1 MLFGLC
7 SYIIRMSGIFSY
19 SIYKKSFKYL
29 CYVSR
34 IIIKTD
40 NRKPII
46 MKQRIIYVAVLL
58 LAICSSSPAKKKA
71 EAPEIVK
78 LKGKIE
84 NVMAKV
90 DAQPDWL
97 YSRLQMYWNTHATDV
112 FVNGEAFAKP
122 GGERAKEPTVKYNG
136 LRGMESQYNRPNLE
150 NIMPYDDDEQ
160 GNVTYINKAT
170 GAMEKAHPSKTG
182 CNIASVNRQIVG
194 IARDAARVYAATGD
208 IRYGRMAAKV
218 LDVYMKGIA
227 YRNVPTDL
235 NHGHQQTLVGMTTFE
250 VIHEDVINEL
260 TQMYPLV
267 KDLLKDDQ
275 PVIEAGFKKWAENI
289 IANGVPHNNW
299 NLFQAD
305 FIVKI
310 ALVLQDNNAYA
321 DGKGKQYY
329 LDYVVNQNSIRQ
341 WSMNKLIDFG
351 FDANAK
357 TWYESPGYSTTVLGS
372 ICDFANMLDEKAGI
386 DLFKMRPILIDGVKT
401 SAEYLFPNRMI
412 AGFGDTHPGY
422 LNQGG
427 INNILKYATRHKDK
441 SLVSDMNLFKSA
453 VAANAPQLAIERYT
467 SSMFYAPN
475 VSWIA
480 MRSGMDK
487 QHDLM
492 ASLNGSLGNHAH
504 ANGIS
509 LELYGKGY
517 VLGPD
522 AGIGKYLYSGLDY
535 IEYYSQMPAHNTVVV
550 DGVSSY
556 PVMMSQHAFKLIAS
570 YPKVSK
576 EQPTSKK
583 LSEQKERMTYAT
595 VSFIEPETQALQQ
608 RTTAIVKTSDKG
620 GYYIDVFRSKKQE
633 GGDKTHDYFYH
644 NLGQQMQVVD
654 AATGKPLD
662 MKPTEELAFA
672 GGHLY
677 AYSYIYNKESAEMQG
692 SIKTQFVT
700 RIEDDKVVEAMDGQR
715 EITMTMWMK
724 ADADRTIFKAL
735 SPANLEYERM
745 PNQPYNIEKQPVLTF
760 VARQKGEAWNRPF
773 VCVYEPSSDT
783 ESGDIASVDYFEPSQ
798 KGAVGIIVK
807 LKDGTEQRIVCL
819 ENGKVE
825 TK

>member
-1 MLFGLC
+1 
-7 SYIIRMSGIFSY
+7 
-19 SIYKKSFKYL
+19 
-29 CYVSR
+29 
-34 IIIKTD
+34 
-40 NRKPII
+40 
-46 MKQRIIYVAVLL
+46 MKQKVLYVAALMLL
-58 LAICSSSPAKKKA
+58 SSSFGMAKKKV
-71 EAPEIVK
+71 EDPEISK
-78 LKGKIE
+78 LKAKIE
-84 NVMAKV
+84 NVMIQV
-90 DAQPDWL
+90 DKQPDWL
-97 YSRLQMYWNTHATDV
+97 YSRLQMFWKTNASDV
-112 FVNGEAFAKP
+112 FVNGEAFAHP
-122 GGERAKEPTVKYNG
+122 GGERAAEPTVKYNG
-136 LRGMESQYNRPNLE
+136 TRGFESQYNRPKLE
-150 NIMPYDDDEQ
+150 DLVPYDDDEQ
-160 GNVTYINKAT
+160 GNVTYINKVT
-170 GAMEKAHPSKTG
+170 GKMEKTSPAKTG
-182 CNIASVNRQIVG
+182 CNIAGVNRYIIG
-194 IARDAARVYAATGD
+194 IARDAARIYAATGD
-208 IRYGRMAAKV
+208 IRYGQMAAKV
-218 LDVYMKGIA
+218 FDVYMKGIA
-227 YRNVPTDL
+227 YRNVPIDL

-260 TQMYPLV
+260 TQMYPLIKPLV
-267 KDLLKDDQ
+267 KDDQ
-275 PVIEAGFKKWAENI
+275 AVIEAGFKKWAENI

-310 ALVLQDNNAYA
+310 ALVLQDNQAYA

-329 LDYVVNQNSIRQ
+329 LDYIVNQNSIRQ

-351 FDANAK
+351 FDAKSK

-386 DLFKMRPILIDGVKT
+386 DLFKQRPILKEAVKT

-422 LNQGG
+422 LNTGG
-427 INNILKYATRHKDK
+427 IDHILKYATRHKDK
-441 SLVSDMNLFKSA
+441 NLISEMNLLKNA
-453 VAANAPQLAIERYT
+453 VASKAPISEIEKYT
-467 SSMFYAPN
+467 STMFYAPN

-492 ASLNGSLGNHAH
+492 ASVNASLGNHQH

-522 AGIGKYLYSGLDY
+522 AGIGRTLYSGLDY
-535 IEYYSQMPAHNTVVV
+535 LEYYSQMPAHNTVVV

-556 PVMMSQHAFKLIAS
+556 PVMMSQHAFKVVAS
-570 YPKVSK
+570 YPEVSK
-576 EQPTSKK
+576 EQPASKK
-583 LSEQKERMTYAT
+583 LSEQKEKVSYAT
-595 VSFIEPETQALQQ
+595 VSFIEPEAQALQQ

-620 GYYIDVFRSKKQE
+620 GYYIDVFRSKKKE

-644 NLGQQMQVVD
+644 NLGQEMKVMD
-654 AATGKPLD
+654 AISGQPLD

-677 AYSYIYNKESAEMQG
+677 AYSYIYDKKSAEMQN

-700 RIEDDKVVEAMDGQR
+700 KIQDDKVVEAMDGQR

-724 ADADRTIFKAL
+724 KDENRTIFQAL
-735 SPANLEYERM
+735 SPVNLEYERM
-745 PNQPYNIEKQPVLTF
+745 PNQPYKVDEQPVLTF
-760 VARQKGEAWNRPF
+760 VARQKGEAWNHPF

-783 ESGDIASVDYFEPSQ
+783 EPGDIASVDYFTPSEPS
-798 KGAVGIIVK
+798 AVGIIVK
-807 LKDGTEQRIVCL
+807 LKDGTEQRIVCS
-819 ENGKVE
+819 ENGKVQI
-825 TK
+825 K